1 MIKMKKVFVLL
12 SVTAAL
18 AAFAIYVYLNPFLF
32 MPVET
37 QNCGREDIG
46 CIKEMETK
54 RWECI
59 PSSTII
65 SGRDGII
72 LMVNITREGDKCVR
86 TETVIGSEEL
96 QSIYLL
102 GHNVTCISNLSEMS
116 SKPQVCPGSLYDYVK
131 SSGGGESPG
140 GVVMPAG
147 PPVLTCILDDQECK
161 TTADGYLQNCITS
174 KITNT
179 EYMWLPDGYWT
190 LFFDVSRL
198 AECHYYVEVLNAV
211 NLPPGTPTAII
222 GYNMTCDVPLS
233 ELPVG
238 PLNSSWCEGDLY
250 DYLHP

>member
-1 MIKMKKVFVLL
+1 MNKMVLL
-12 SVTAAL
+12 IPAAV
-18 AAFAIYVYLNPFLF
+18 AAAVIFSWVYFNYSFLF

-37 QNCGREDIG
+37 KDCGRDLD
-46 CIKEMETK
+46 CISGLEKKIE
-54 RWECI
+54 ECV

-65 SGRDGII
+65 TGRDGII

-96 QSIYLL
+96 QSRYLV
-102 GHNVTCISNLSEMS
+102 GRNTTCETNLSDTG
-116 SKPQVCPGSLYDYVK
+116 PQICPGSLYDYVVP
-131 SSGGGESPG
+131 SGGGG
-140 GVVMPAG
+140 GGSLGGGTIPVG
-147 PPVLTCILDDQECK
+147 PPVLTCILDDEECK
-161 TTADGYLQNCITS
+161 KTADGYLQNCITA

-179 EYMWLPDGYWT
+179 EYMWMPDGYWT
-190 LFFDVSRL
+190 LFFDVSRT
-198 AECHYYVEVLNAV
+198 AECHYYVVVLNAV
-211 NLPPGTPTAII
+211 NLPPGTPTDII